1 MREGKTTDTGGQG
14 TGRGRTSRRA
24 ALALAMLVIVA
35 GAGPTLFPTV
45 VPDVH
50 ASQDTPRVAEVD
62 ALFAAW
68 DRADSPGCA
77 LGVVENGELTYER
90 GYGSANLDWQIPITT
105 DTVFYVGSVSKQFT
119 AAAIAL
125 LAWDGLISLDDDIR
139 DYFPEMPA
147 YERRITI
154 RHLVHHTSGVRDIY
168 TLMALAGIRLEDV
181 FSDEDAIALIAA
193 QRETNFPTGDE
204 YLYSNSGYF
213 LLAQL
218 VERVTGRPLREYAEQ
233 QIFAPLGMNDTHF
246 HDVPSHIVERR
257 ATSYQ
262 RSGDGGF
269 RVSYLG
275 NFDKVGAGGLYST
288 VRDLLLWDR
297 NFYTGD
303 VGGQEFL
310 DLIHTRGVLTDGEQ
324 LVYAFGLS
332 VDEYRGLKTVSHGGS
347 MMGFKAAF
355 LQFPE
360 QRFAVLATCN
370 LGNIAPM
377 GLARRVADIFLADD
391 LGPAAPDAGPSR
403 SDRGAPVAA
412 ASFTAA
418 ELAAYAGTYY
428 SGELDVVY
436 ELSAEGDELWLSLR
450 NTPPRR
456 LRKRQD
462 GSIRAAGWQLK
473 FERAPDGAV
482 NSFTVNAGRVT
493 NIRFSRQ

>member
-14 TGRGRTSRRA
+14 AGRGRTSRRVA
-24 ALALAMLVIVA
+24 VALALPVIVA
-35 GAGPTLFPTV
+35 GVGGTLLPTL
-45 VPDVH
+45 VPDVG
-50 ASQDTPRVAEVD
+50 ASQGTVRVVEVD
-62 ALFAAW
+62 ALFAEW
-68 DRADSPGCA
+68 DRSDSPGCA

-90 GYGSANLDWQIPITT
+90 GYGSANLDWQIPNAT

-125 LAWDGLISLDDDIR
+125 LAQDGLISLDDDIR

-147 YERRITI
+147 YDRRITI

-181 FSDEDAIALIAA
+181 FSDQEAIALIAA
-193 QRETNFPTGDE
+193 QQETNFPPGDE
-204 YLYSNSGYF
+204 HLYSNSGYF

-218 VERVTGRPLREYAEQ
+218 VERVSGKTLREYAEE

-246 HDVPSHIVERR
+246 HDAPSHIIKRR

-262 RSGDGGF
+262 SSGDAGF

-288 VRDLLLWDR
+288 VKDLLLWDR

-303 VGGQEFL
+303 VGGQQFL
-310 DLIHTRGVLTDGEQ
+310 DLIHTPGVLTDGEQ

-332 VDEYRGLKTVSHGGS
+332 VDEYRGLRTVSHSGS

-355 LQFPE
+355 LQFPG
-360 QRFAVLATCN
+360 QRFSVLATCN
-370 LGNIAPM
+370 LGNIEPM
-377 GLARRVADIFLADD
+377 GLARRVADIYLADD
-391 LGPAAPDAGPSR
+391 LGPAPEGSGPSR
-403 SDRGAPVAA
+403 LGGGRPAA
-412 ASFTAA
+412 VTSFTPA

-428 SGELDVVY
+428 SGELEVTY
-436 ELSAEGDELWLSLR
+436 ELSIEGDDLWLSLR

-462 GSIRAAGWQLK
+462 GSIRAGGWELD
-473 FERAPDGAV
+473 FERPANGAAV
-482 NSFTVNAGRVT
+482 GFKINAGRVT
-493 NIRFSRQ
+493 NIRFERR